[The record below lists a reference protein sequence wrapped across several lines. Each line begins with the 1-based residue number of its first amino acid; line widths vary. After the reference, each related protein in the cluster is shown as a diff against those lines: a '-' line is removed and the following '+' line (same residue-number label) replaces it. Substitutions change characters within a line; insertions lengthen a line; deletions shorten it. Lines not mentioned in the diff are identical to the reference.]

1 MSLIQELGARVR
13 ATSDDLPLG
22 LVTAAVERLRLAG
35 ELLMWVRQASGN
47 PMGVPQLAGALEHAE
62 QAAQAVRVAQDS
74 LLAYLTALGL
84 THDGAAGPDGAW
96 RAGLAAEGDRVAP
109 PGSAPPPPLGHWW
122 GQRVSELTGD
132 SADAARPEPT
142 ENAATEGADLMR
154 RVAAGVRASDRGRL
168 RRELAGVAPPI
179 GLGMS
184 ALAPPVLHRLA
195 SDLLRHLPGPDDLPV
210 LTREAAPRVRDLLP
224 GLPPP
229 VLDTLLARVC
239 RVPPAQR
246 AQGEPQPHPADAAVA
261 SGVLTGVLLQL
272 LHREPDSL
280 DPHAPE
286 PVQPQDPNA

>member
-1 MSLIQELGARVR
+1 MSLIQEMGARVR

-35 ELLMWVRQASGN
+35 ELLMWVRQSSGN

-74 LLAYLTALGL
+74 LLAYLTAIGL

-96 RAGLAAEGDRVAP
+96 RAGLSAEGERQAP
-109 PGSAPPPPLGHWW
+109 PRSAPPPPLGQWW
-122 GQRVSELTGD
+122 AQRVSELTGHE
-132 SADAARPEPT
+132 RPPEPN

-154 RVAAGVRASDRGRL
+154 RVAAGVHAGDRDRL

-195 SDLLRHLPGPDDLPV
+195 SDLLRHLPGPDDLPA
-210 LTREAAPRVRDLLP
+210 LTREAGPRVRDLLP
-224 GLPPP
+224 GLSPA
-229 VLDTLLARVC
+229 VVDSLLARVC
-239 RVPPAQR
+239 RVPPAERER
-246 AQGEPQPHPADAAVA
+246 AEPEPHPADSAVA

-286 PVQPQDPNA
+286 PVPPRENDA

>member
-13 ATSDDLPLG
+13 ATSDDLPVG

-35 ELLMWVRQASGN
+35 ELLMWVRQTSGN

-96 RAGLAAEGDRVAP
+96 RAGLAAEGDRPVP
-109 PGSAPPPPLGHWW
+109 PSSAPPPPLGQWW
-122 GQRVSELTGD
+122 AQRVSELTGHEQP
-132 SADAARPEPT
+132 PEANG
-142 ENAATEGADLMR
+142 NAATEGADLMR
-154 RVAAGVRASDRGRL
+154 RVAAGVHAGDRDRL
-168 RRELAGVAPPI
+168 RRELAGASAPI

-184 ALAPPVLHRLA
+184 ALAPPVLHRLT
-195 SDLLRHLPGPDDLPV
+195 SDLLRHLPGPDDLPM
-210 LTREAAPRVRDLLP
+210 LTREAGPRVRDLLP
-224 GLPPP
+224 GLPPA

-239 RVPPAQR
+239 RVPPAER
-246 AQGEPQPHPADAAVA
+246 AQGEPATHPADSAVA

-286 PVQPQDPNA
+286 PVQQPEPNA